1 MSMSSMEK
9 CMIYLLIG
17 PKGSGKSYIGQLMEK
32 YFGIRFLRVEDWARQ
47 IKRDRSVDNKTY
59 LKEVF
64 AAIEAGVRKEL
75 ELRCPVV
82 FESTGL
88 TGYFDAMLENLKR
101 DYAVR
106 TIAIMTDLSI
116 CLQRVRS
123 RDQSIHINVSDA
135 QVSEINARVFEKQIK
150 TDFIIDNTDKQE
162 EDLCYELEA
171 ILGIAGGN
179 RMSTRI

>member
-1 MSMSSMEK
+1 MPAMKK

-17 PKGSGKSYIGQLMEK
+17 PKGSGKSYLGQLMEK
-32 YFGIRFLRVEDWARQ
+32 YYGIRFLRVEDWARQ
-47 IKRDRSVDNKTY
+47 IKRDRAVDNEIY

-75 ELRCPVV
+75 ELKYPVV

-101 DYAVR
+101 DYAVK
-106 TIAIMTDLSI
+106 TIAITTDPTI

-135 QVSEINARVFEKQIK
+135 QVSEINARVVQKQIK
-150 TDFIIDNTDKQE
+150 TDFIIDNSDKQE
-162 EDLCYELEA
+162 EDLRSELES
-171 ILGIAGGN
+171 ILEIVHDN
-179 RMSTRI
+179 RFSGRP

>member
-1 MSMSSMEK
+1 MPAIEK
-9 CMIYLLIG
+9 CTIYLLIG

-32 YFGIRFLRVEDWARQ
+32 HYGIRFLRVEDWALQ
-47 IKRDRSVDNKTY
+47 IKRDRAVDNETY

-75 ELRCPVV
+75 ELKRPVV

-88 TGYFDAMLENLKR
+88 TGFFDSMLENLKR
-101 DYAVR
+101 DYTVQ
-106 TIAIMTDLSI
+106 TIAITTDPTI
-116 CLQRVRS
+116 CLERVRS

-135 QVSEINARVFEKQIK
+135 QVSEINARVFQKQIK

-162 EDLCYELEA
+162 EDLCHDLEA
-171 ILGIAGGN
+171 ILEIAGGK
-179 RMSTRI
+179 RMSGRN